1 MKKIKKKK
9 IKKQTEKKTEH
20 EINPLAGGVIFLLV
34 LGLSVLWL
42 NDLIKGRIFSLIGE
56 AFTKGILVGIAE
68 ILALLIFAP
77 IFFVIM
83 IKIVIDGWK

>member
-9 IKKQTEKKTEH
+9 MKKQAEKKTEY
-20 EINPLAGGVIFLLV
+20 EINPLAGGVIFLLA

-42 NDLIKGRIFSLIGE
+42 NDLIKGRIFSLISE
-56 AFTKGILVGIAE
+56 AFNKGILVGVAE

>member
-9 IKKQTEKKTEH
+9 MKKQAEKKTEY
-20 EINPLAGGVIFLLV
+20 EINPLAGGVIFLLA

-56 AFTKGILVGIAE
+56 AFNKGILVGVAE
-68 ILALLIFAP
+68 ILALLVFAP